1 MRAFPLTDWQLC
13 CAPSLQIISQMAGL
27 MLLEKE
33 IASILNRLTNRDRP
47 NSHVIG
53 QKKLFLFFNLK
64 LIVVSNTILGR
75 GEAIWFI

>member
-1 MRAFPLTDWQLC
+1 MLCSQPANYLPNGWFDVVRKRAKRER
-13 CAPSLQIISQMAGL
+13 
-27 MLLEKE
+27 EKE
-33 IASILNRLTNRDRP
+33 RASILNRLTDRDRP
-47 NSHVIG
+47 NSHVTG